1 MSTQDTSGQSEKP
14 SASLPIIMRRD
25 FPPRTICAPKLLAS
39 DLRERLQSTY
49 GEFFIRTIEE
59 DEVQVSTDIYDL
71 ARPLFKPSKPR

>member
-1 MSTQDTSGQSEKP
+1 MSNRDTSGQSDNQ
-14 SASLPIIMRRD
+14 SSSLPIVMRRD
-25 FPPRTICAPKLLAS
+25 FPPRTICAPKMLAS

-71 ARPLFKPSKPR
+71 ARPLFQPGKPR